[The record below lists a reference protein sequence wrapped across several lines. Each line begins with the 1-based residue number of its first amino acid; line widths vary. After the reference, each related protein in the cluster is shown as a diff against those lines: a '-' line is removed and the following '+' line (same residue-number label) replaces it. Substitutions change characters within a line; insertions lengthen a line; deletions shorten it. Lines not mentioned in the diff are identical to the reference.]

1 MKYQVS
7 IILIALSGF
16 LVSFFLKDAWL
27 FYTVL
32 AAITVISLIQIK
44 LISDKKNTSD
54 TFFENEETCQK
65 TIKLNALFT
74 QLHLTTKEEIENI
87 TDENTQIQTLLH
99 GAIEGLVASFHG
111 LEKESTQQKNMVFS
125 LVDDTSNSS
134 EEHHTIKGIANEA
147 AASLKEMVESITH
160 MSSQS
165 MALVKSLTLINDDYE
180 KVIKLLDEMDSISS
194 QTNLLALNAAI
205 EAARAGEQGRG
216 FAVVADEVRSLSQ
229 RSKSFSDQIREQ
241 FSNTV
246 NTIETANDQV
256 GKMASTDMN
265 MTISNKDHLDDMMK
279 EIELKNEETAKQLS
293 DISDVSTLLNKH
305 VGFAVQSLQFE
316 DMISQLTNHIN
327 KRLLKLN
334 VLEAANETIAN
345 AINCDTDLTT
355 MSDEIIIALN
365 DALTKAELEH
375 AETDNSPIQQKNMD
389 DGGDVELF

>member
-1 MKYQVS
+1 MSNMKYQVS

-180 KVIKLLDEMDSISS
+180 KVIKL
-194 QTNLLALNAAI
+194 
-205 EAARAGEQGRG
+205 
-216 FAVVADEVRSLSQ
+216 
-229 RSKSFSDQIREQ
+229 
-241 FSNTV
+241 
-246 NTIETANDQV
+246 
-256 GKMASTDMN
+256 
-265 MTISNKDHLDDMMK
+265 
-279 EIELKNEETAKQLS
+279 
-293 DISDVSTLLNKH
+293 
-305 VGFAVQSLQFE
+305 
-316 DMISQLTNHIN
+316 
-327 KRLLKLN
+327 
-334 VLEAANETIAN
+334 
-345 AINCDTDLTT
+345 
-355 MSDEIIIALN
+355 
-365 DALTKAELEH
+365 
-375 AETDNSPIQQKNMD
+375 
-389 DGGDVELF
+389 